1 MELNAKQLE
10 AVQSIQFPTLVIA
23 VPGAGKTRVIV
34 EKYLYLHSLG
44 FSPERIV
51 AITFTNKAANEMSE
65 RLKSKI
71 SRFIDHPYIST
82 IHSFA
87 LRLMVENHNLFGFKK
102 GSTVID
108 EEDSKQII
116 DEIVSREKYF
126 ISSEQAYGF
135 INYVKETYQKD
146 IIFYCYKDAH
156 HLLNK
161 EFKAKSSFLDEFN
174 DIDKLKISTF
184 CKYQKYLYE
193 SNLFD
198 YADLILYPLLT
209 MVLNPEI
216 KEKIRTHF
224 DYILVDEYQD
234 VNNLQNN
241 FLINLSNGAN
251 ITAVGDEDQSIY
263 GFRGA
268 SIEPIMNF
276 EKNFKNAKIIYMDQ
290 NYRSKKKIIECANQV
305 IAQNNIRRNKKTKP
319 IRDEEGDVELTSF
332 ESESQMV
339 DYIVD
344 KIEYLNKKNVPYDN
358 IAILVRAA
366 WLLLKIQNKFL
377 EKYIPYK
384 MLRGVNFFERKEIKN
399 AIYYVTFKLNQDN
412 EFLLKKICNYP
423 KKGIGP
429 KTVEKIIEQRK
440 DSSKTLFETALDFN
454 NDKVKEF
461 FKFLNKLFGIKSI
474 VKFLE
479 LLLTEGGFLEEWQ
492 KEKEEEF
499 LERKEN
505 FDLLI
510 SIAKKIEEEN
520 AEKNEDIFQ
529 SFISRVIPFFKN
541 ENEDNGV
548 ILGTLHSAK
557 GLEFNAVFLPYVSET
572 ILPYVRYNKTSN
584 IEEERRLLYVGM
596 TRAKDYL
603 YITHSKS
610 IELRSSELEMS
621 EFLDPIISEFLVEK
635 KIETKYKIGDYI
647 GTKEYGYGRVTNIK
661 FLRTGKIVYIVENEN
676 GIMQFIEGIHEIIK
690 KESDY

>member
-209 MVLNPEI
+209 MVLNSEI